1 MWYECYCR
9 GFCRSL
15 KSFSSTR
22 AHLFVYSSTFSM
34 RTISYPKKD
43 VALMFIFIFIM
54 KSTILQN
61 TCQVYYRLTIFYY
74 IAGYEATNST
84 HPFSGSAPHATTTQS
99 SLVFVS
105 ISLPFVQVFSP
116 VGWSYPQKDLL
127 KNTQT
132 KSHNINEWCEW
143 ITTKR
148 RGYLYKS
155 GDI

>member
-1 MWYECYCR
+1 MRYYCR
-9 GFCRSL
+9 GFCRSFKVL
-15 KSFSSTR
+15 FLNLSSSIR
-22 AHLFVYSSTFSM
+22 LLQYLFHAYNFLS
-34 RTISYPKKD
+34 KKKYI
-43 VALMFIFIFIM
+43 ALMFIFIFIM
-54 KSTILQN
+54 KSKILQN

>member
-74 IAGYEATNST
+74 IAGYEASNST

-127 KNTQT
+127 KNTQ
-132 KSHNINEWCEW
+132 SH
-143 ITTKR
+143 IT
-148 RGYLYKS
+148 
-155 GDI
+155 

>member
-1 MWYECYCR
+1 MRYYCR
-9 GFCRSL
+9 GFCRSFKVL
-15 KSFSSTR
+15 FLNSSSSIR
-22 AHLFVYSSTFSM
+22 LLQYLFHAYNFLSK
-34 RTISYPKKD
+34 KKD
-43 VALMFIFIFIM
+43 IALMFIFIFIM